1 MFYIRYL
8 GAELRRRKGRTIL
21 TATCLALG
29 VGLVVSVTALSA
41 GLDDAQSE
49 VLEPLTGVGTEMT
62 VARPMQIEEGG
73 PPPDSGG
80 GPIGL
85 DDLGDA
91 GEKFDTY
98 QYVSTD
104 TSFPAA
110 KQKQVAAVDGVDAT
124 AVGLTLEV
132 AHVSG
137 KVPEE
142 STSETAP
149 ATGAPPTGS
158 ATAGGPPDSINFDT
172 TTVSGVDTSNPDL
185 GLLTASQITDGSYI
199 SGAGDAV
206 VSQSY
211 ATEEDL
217 AVGDTVDVGGKDFEV
232 VGISSGAVGGQS
244 SDVYVELGRLQKLA
258 DLEGR
263 VNAVQV
269 QAASADEVGAVSDRI
284 ESAFGGSEVTTAS
297 DLADQVSGSLVD
309 AENLSGKLGT
319 ALAVVALIGAFGI
332 TTLVTLSSV
341 AKRTRELGTL
351 KAIGWRQWL
360 VVRQVAGESVVQG
373 LIGGLLGVAVGLAAA
388 AAIGAAGI
396 SLDASLD
403 STSSSAMPG
412 PPGGGAPGG
421 VGGPP
426 GFDAAASV
434 ANTVTLGAPVSAE
447 MALLAIGLA
456 VLGGLIAGVF
466 GGMRAARLR
475 PAEALRSLG

>member
-49 VLEPLTGVGTEMT
+49 VLEPLTGVGTEMS
-62 VARPMQIEEGG
+62 VARPMEIEEGG
-73 PPPDSGG
+73 PPPDAGG

-85 DDLGDA
+85 DNLGKA

-110 KQKQVAAVDGVDAT
+110 KRKQVAAVDGVDAT
-124 AVGLTLEV
+124 AVGLTLSV

-137 KVPEE
+137 RVPEQ
-142 STSETAP
+142 SGSGAAP

-158 ATAGGPPDSINFDT
+158 ATAGGPPDSINFET
-172 TTVSGVDTSNPDL
+172 TTVSGVDTSDRDL
-185 GLLTASQITDGSYI
+185 GLLTASQITDGFYI
-199 SGAGDAV
+199 SGASDAV
-206 VSQSY
+206 VSRSY
-211 ATEEDL
+211 ATQEGL

-232 VGISSGAVGGQS
+232 VGISGGAVGGQS
-244 SDVYVELGRLQKLA
+244 SDVYVELDRLQELA

-263 VNAVQV
+263 VNAVEV
-269 QAASADEVGAVSDRI
+269 QAASADEVQAVSDRI
-284 ESAFGGSEVTTAS
+284 ESAFPGSEVTTAS

-319 ALAVVALIGAFGI
+319 ALAIVALIGAFGI

-396 SLDASLD
+396 SLDASLE
-403 STSSSAMPG
+403 SASSGGIPG
-412 PPGGGAPGG
+412 PPG

-426 GFDAAASV
+426 GADAAASV
-434 ANTVTLGAPVSAE
+434 ASTVTLGAPVSPG

-466 GGMRAARLR
+466 GGIRAARLS

>member
-1 MFYIRYL
+1 MFYFRYL
-8 GAELRRRKGRTIL
+8 GAELRRRKGRTVL

-29 VGLVVSVTALSA
+29 VGLVVAVTALSA
-41 GLDDAQSE
+41 GLDEAQSE
-49 VLEPLTGVGTEMT
+49 VLEPLTGVGTEMS
-62 VARPMQIEEGG
+62 VSRPMEIEQGG
-73 PPPDSGG
+73 APPDAGG

-85 DDLGDA
+85 DDLGRA

-98 QYVSTD
+98 RYVSTD

-110 KQKQVAAVDGVDAT
+110 KRKRVAAVDGVDAT
-124 AVGLTLEV
+124 AVGLTLSV

-137 KVPEE
+137 VVPEQ
-142 STSETAP
+142 SASASSP
-149 ATGAPPTGS
+149 AAGAPPTGS
-158 ATAGGPPDSINFDT
+158 SASGGPPDSINFDT
-172 TTVSGVDTSNPDL
+172 TIVSGVDTSNPDL

-199 SGAGDAV
+199 AGTGDAV

-211 ATEEDL
+211 ATQEDL
-217 AVGDTVDVGGKDFEV
+217 AVGDTVEVGGKDFDV
-232 VGISSGAVGGQS
+232 VGISSGAVGGQP

-263 VNAVQV
+263 VNSVEV
-269 QAASADEVGAVSDRI
+269 RASSAGEVGAVSGRI
-284 ESAFGGSEVTTAS
+284 ESAFPGSEVTTSS

-309 AENLSGKLGT
+309 AKNLSGKLGT

-360 VVRQVAGESVVQG
+360 VVRQVAGESVLQG

-396 SLDASLD
+396 SLDASLAPA
-403 STSSSAMPG
+403 SGMPS
-412 PPGGGAPGG
+412 PPGGGAPPGI
-421 VGGPP
+421 GGPP
-426 GFDAAASV
+426 GADAAASV
-434 ANTVTLGAPVSAE
+434 ASTVTLGAPVSPGV
-447 MALLAIGLA
+447 ALTAICLA
-456 VLGGLIAGVF
+456 VAGGLIAGVF